1 MRFRKKEKKIPAKK
15 VTLTGAAGAGT
26 SVGCTHF
33 TIMLSNYLAGYLRKR
48 TAVLEFNDS
57 NDFEKLERVCTG
69 GISGGNPFKVL
80 EADYFKAADDADLL
94 DAMNAGYEEIV
105 IDFGDCMSADLT
117 NYARCDRQ
125 FLIGSFSEW
134 QQERFRESGMF
145 KIPADNKSRKY
156 LAVFGSEETGK
167 EFSRRYRIDAQRIPF
182 SADAFAVTREC
193 AEFFGELLSER

>member
-1 MRFRKKEKKIPAKK
+1 MRFRKKSEKVPAKK
-15 VTLTGAAGAGT
+15 VIVTGVAGAGI

-33 TIMLSNYLAGYLRKR
+33 AIMLANYLAGYLRKK

-57 NDFEKLERVCTG
+57 GDFARLERVCTG
-69 GISGGNPFKVL
+69 SVSEEKAFKIL
-80 EADYFKAADDADLL
+80 EADYFKAADDGDLL
-94 DAMNAGYEEIV
+94 SAVNAGYEEIV
-105 IDFGDCMSADLT
+105 IDFGDYLSSDQT
-117 NYARCDRQ
+117 DFARCDRQ

-145 KIPADNKSRKY
+145 KTSADNKSRKY

-167 EFSRRYRIDAQRIPF
+167 EFLRRYRIDAHRIPF